1 MKTSTKKSMNLARI
15 GLMFAAAAIS
25 SFALATPSFKFTTD
39 AKMNLMASGNSIDI
53 SAYPKMGLITKKIQ
67 ASSAVLVFKGND
79 AVGAYAFYD
88 KALKSEE
95 WKDSPDG
102 MMAKGDAMKEG
113 GAMDKGADMMAAGP
127 VTKADMMMA
136 EKMKM
141 KDGSYHGFYSH
152 MKNIISLTTKA
163 MGGKVTVTLTI
174 K

>member
-1 MKTSTKKSMNLARI
+1 MNKVSRI
-15 GLMFAAAAIS
+15 GLMFATVAIGS
-25 SFALATPSFKFTTD
+25 LALATPSFKFTTN

-53 SAYPKMGLITKKIQ
+53 SAYPKMGLISKKVQ
-67 ASSAVLVFKGND
+67 ASSATLIFKGND

-88 KALKSEE
+88 KALKAEE

-102 MMAKGDAMKEG
+102 MLPKGDAMAEG
-113 GAMDKGADMMAAGP
+113 TKMDKKGDMMSAGP

-141 KDGSYHGFYSH
+141 KDGS
-152 MKNIISLTTKA
+152 KA
-163 MGGKVTVTLTI
+163 LGGKVTVTLTI

>member
-1 MKTSTKKSMNLARI
+1 MNKTVNQVARL
-15 GLMFAAAAIS
+15 GLMFAVAALS
-25 SFALATPSFKFTTD
+25 SLALATPSFKFTTD
-39 AKMNLMASGNSIDI
+39 AKMNLMASGNNIDI

-67 ASSAVLVFKGND
+67 ASNAVLVFKGND

-88 KALKSEE
+88 KALKSED
-95 WKDSPDG
+95 WKDSPEG
-102 MMAKGDAMKEG
+102 MPKGDAMKEG
-113 GAMDKGADMMAAGP
+113 GAMDKSTDMMSAGP

-152 MKNIISLTTKA
+152 SKNIISLTTKA

>member
-1 MKTSTKKSMNLARI
+1 MNKVARI
-15 GLMFAAAAIS
+15 GLMFTAVAIGS
-25 SFALATPSFKFTTD
+25 LALATPSFKFTTD

-53 SAYPKMGLITKKIQ
+53 SAYPKMGLISKKIQ
-67 ASSAVLVFKGND
+67 ASSATLIFKGND

-88 KALKSEE
+88 KALKAEE

-102 MMAKGDAMKEG
+102 MPKGDAMAEG
-113 GAMDKGADMMAAGP
+113 GAMDKKADMMSAGP

-152 MKNIISLTTKA
+152 AKNIISLTTKA
-163 MGGKVTVTLTI
+163 MGGKVTVTLRI

>member
-1 MKTSTKKSMNLARI
+1 MNQVARI
-15 GLMFAAAAIS
+15 GLMFAVATIS
-25 SFALATPSFKFTTD
+25 SFALATPSFKFTTN
-39 AKMNLMASGNSIDI
+39 AKMNLMASGNNLEI

-67 ASSAVLVFKGND
+67 ASSATLVFKGND

-88 KALKSEE
+88 KALKAEE
-95 WKDSPDG
+95 WHDAPGG
-102 MMAKGDAMKEG
+102 MLPKGDMKEG
-113 GAMDKGADMMAAGP
+113 TAMDKNADMMSAGP
-127 VTKADMMMA
+127 VSKADMMMA

-152 MKNIISLTTKA
+152 SKNIISLTTKA

>member
-1 MKTSTKKSMNLARI
+1 MKKTMNQVARI
-15 GLMFAAAAIS
+15 GLMFAVAAIS

-95 WKDSPDG
+95 WHDAPGG
-102 MMAKGDAMKEG
+102 MLPKGDAMAEG
-113 GAMDKGADMMAAGP
+113 TKMDKSADMMSAGP
-127 VTKADMMMA
+127 ITKADMMMA

>member
-1 MKTSTKKSMNLARI
+1 MNKTVNQVARL
-15 GLMFAAAAIS
+15 GLMFAVAALS
-25 SFALATPSFKFTTD
+25 SLALATPSFKFTTD
-39 AKMNLMASGNSIDI
+39 AKMNLMASGNNIDI

-67 ASSAVLVFKGND
+67 ASNAVLVFKGND

-88 KALKSEE
+88 KALKSED
-95 WKDSPDG
+95 WKDSPEG
-102 MMAKGDAMKEG
+102 MPKGDAMKEG
-113 GAMDKGADMMAAGP
+113 GAMDKSTDMMSAGP

-152 MKNIISLTTKA
+152 AKNIISLTTKA

>member
-1 MKTSTKKSMNLARI
+1 MKKITRF
-15 GLMFAAAAIS
+15 GLMFAAVTIG

-53 SAYPKMGLITKKIQ
+53 SAYRKMGLISKKIQ
-67 ASSAVLVFKGND
+67 ASSATLIFKGND

-95 WKDSPDG
+95 WHDAPGGVMPK
-102 MMAKGDAMKEG
+102 ADAMKEG
-113 GAMDKGADMMAAGP
+113 GAMDKSADMMSAGP

-136 EKMKM
+136 EKMKT

-152 MKNIISLTTKA
+152 AKNIISLTTKA

>member
-1 MKTSTKKSMNLARI
+1 MKTSLNQVARI
-15 GLMFAAAAIS
+15 GLMFAVTAIS

-39 AKMNLMASGNSIDI
+39 AKMNLMAAGNNIDI

-88 KALKSEE
+88 KALKSED

-102 MMAKGDAMKEG
+102 MAKGDAMAEG
-113 GAMDKGADMMAAGP
+113 TKMDKSADMMAAGP

-152 MKNIISLTTKA
+152 AKNIISLTTKA